1 MSPPWDPPAH
11 RGGLGRHP
19 ARLVAG
25 RPPHSVCLG
34 PPLGLLGGGGG
45 LYNRYSKDGAS
56 DIWSG
61 STYLRVRPWEDPE
74 LCWRYSPMVYVR
86 NIRTPC

>member
-1 MSPPWDPPAH
+1 MAV
-11 RGGLGRHP
+11 
-19 ARLVAG
+19 VAE
-25 RPPHSVCLG
+25 R
-34 PPLGLLGGGGG
+34 G